1 MSKKYLKKSLK
12 MSQKWLKTSK
22 NVLTTSTKPLKMS
35 KNHQN
40 NVNKWLYVY

>member
-1 MSKKYLKKSLK
+1 MSK
-12 MSQKWLKTSK
+12 KWLKTSK

-40 NVNKWLYVY
+40 NVKKMAVCVLKNV